1 MRARSSGSDDIRNIG
16 LASLGAALEYY
27 DFIVYAF
34 VAAALGQ
41 AFFPPETS
49 DLLKQVQVFSIYA
62 VGYFIRPVAGLVIA
76 HFADKLGRK
85 KLFIFTVL
93 MMSIPTLLIGVLP
106 TYSQVGWLAPVFLL
120 LLRVGQG
127 CAVGGELPGAAVF
140 VAEHAPPGRLLFSSG
155 CLHGIVHLGL
165 VLGAGMS
172 ILAALIAG
180 TDPRLSSLA
189 WRLPFLIG
197 GVSGLIAAYLRR
209 HLEETPQFLAIRK
222 QRGISQRVP
231 LAAVARTHWRACL
244 VGLGLGFYQVLA
256 AAVFT
261 QYMQTYLIAAVHLPG
276 AVVSTANLVGIVVF
290 ALSMPAW
297 GWVADRVGAFRIV
310 VLTACISLAS
320 AAYFFSHLPGPGDD
334 GGLLWL
340 FVPVA
345 LTAGAVTALIPGLLA
360 SLFPTE
366 IRQSGYALPYNVG
379 AAVFAGPALLV
390 LAAAVRGYGI
400 WAALAIY
407 AAGCAVAIAAAV
419 ALRSQP
425 RFLGAGSAAPG
436 GASQPAMQA
445 SQAPTA

>member
-1 MRARSSGSDDIRNIG
+1 MRAMQSDDVKNIG

-27 DFIVYAF
+27 DFIVYVF

-41 AFFPPETS
+41 TFFPPETS

-62 VGYFIRPVAGLVIA
+62 VGYFVRPVAGLIIA

-106 TYSQVGWLAPVFLL
+106 TYGQVGWLAPVLLL
-120 LLRVGQG
+120 LLRIGQG

-140 VAEHAPPGRLLFSSG
+140 VAEHALPRRLLFSSG
-155 CLHGIVHLGL
+155 CLHGVVHLGL
-165 VLGAGMS
+165 VLGAGVS
-172 ILAALIAG
+172 ILASLLAG
-180 TDPRLSSLA
+180 TNPQLSQLA

-209 HLEETPQFLAIRK
+209 HLEETPQFLAIRE
-222 QRGISQRVP
+222 QRGTSRRVP
-231 LAAVARTHWRACL
+231 LAVVARKYWRACL
-244 VGLGLGFYQVLA
+244 VGLGLGFYQVVA

-261 QYMQTYLIAAVHLPG
+261 QYMQTYFIATMHFPATL
-276 AVVSTANLVGIVVF
+276 VSSANLIGIVAF

-297 GWVADRVGAFRIV
+297 GWVGDRIGAFRTII
-310 VLTACISLAS
+310 LTTCISLAS
-320 AAYFFSHLPGPGDD
+320 AIYFFSHLPSQSD
-334 GGLLWL
+334 GVLLWL
-340 FVPVA
+340 FVPVT

-366 IRQSGYALPYNVG
+366 IRQSGYALPYNLG

-390 LAAAVRGYGI
+390 LAATVRGYGI
-400 WAALAIY
+400 WAALVVYALACVVVVGAAI
-407 AAGCAVAIAAAV
+407 

-425 RFLGAGSAAPG
+425 RFLGTENAASG
-436 GASQPAMQA
+436 GANDPAVFQA
-445 SQAPTA
+445 SRTPAA